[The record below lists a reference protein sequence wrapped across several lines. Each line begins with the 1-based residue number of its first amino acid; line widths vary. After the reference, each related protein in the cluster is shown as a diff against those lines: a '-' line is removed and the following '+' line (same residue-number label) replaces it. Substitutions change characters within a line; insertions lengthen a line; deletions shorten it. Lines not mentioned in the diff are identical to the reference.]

1 MESLAAPVRGFY
13 RGWSVVAGGFLCAM
27 LVVGGSVYIFGLFAL
42 PFSEEFGLSRANFNN
57 GLILKMVG
65 LAVWSPIVGRL
76 LDRFSARLIIAVGA
90 LLYAL
95 GMVVISM
102 TSSLL
107 IISLAILFPISMSY
121 GCAGAMAANTVATR
135 WFRRRRGRAIGI
147 LAVATSAG
155 GATMTPGVA
164 ALIEAF
170 GWRIALGMTGVGVGI
185 VLLLVALFL
194 IRNQPGAS
202 DIEGFDEFDNESE
215 GKTESNLESSSD
227 DPEPDG
233 LQWKFGTLSKN
244 ANFWFIGLGCGL
256 LLASDQA
263 ILVSQVPYLQDSG
276 ISLTAAAFFA
286 TCLTLSA
293 VCGKLIVGFLADRY
307 DIRKLMGVI
316 IFCHVALLLVMI
328 IRPQYWVLIAFA
340 SVFGVAVGGVYPVW
354 LGLTAKVF
362 GARSYGTVM
371 GMMLVVMQPL
381 SIVALRLIG
390 EARDRFGN
398 YDIGFGGLI
407 FVVLLA
413 YFLVSMV
420 SFSSSELD
428 SKVVESGRV
437 P

>member
-1 MESLAAPVRGFY
+1 MKNLAGPATGLY
-13 RGWSVVAGGFLCAM
+13 RGWSVVAGGFVCAM

-65 LAVWSPIVGRL
+65 LAVWSPIMGRL
-76 LDRFSARLIIAVGA
+76 LDRLSARLLIAVGA

-95 GMVVISM
+95 GMVVIAMS
-102 TSSLL
+102 SSLL

-121 GCAGAMAANTVATR
+121 GCAGPMAANTVATR
-135 WFRRRRGRAIGI
+135 WFRRSRGRAIGI

-155 GATMTPGVA
+155 GATMTPAVA
-164 ALIEAF
+164 ALIETF
-170 GWRIALGMTGVGVGI
+170 GWRIALGITGVGVGI

-194 IRNQPGAS
+194 IRSKPGS
-202 DIEGFDEFDNESE
+202 KDIEGFDEFDTQSD
-215 GKTESNLESSSD
+215 GQTEKEVSVK

-233 LQWKFGTLSKN
+233 LQWTFGTLSKN
-244 ANFWFIGLGCGL
+244 RNFWFIGIGCGL

-276 ISLTAAAFFA
+276 ISLSAAAFFA
-286 TCLTLSA
+286 ACLTLSA

-316 IFCHVALLLVMI
+316 ILCHVALLAVMI
-328 IRPQYWVLIAFA
+328 IQPDYWVLVAFA

-381 SIVALRLIG
+381 SIFALRLIG

-407 FVVLLA
+407 LVVIVA
-413 YFLVSMV
+413 YFFVAMV
-420 SFSSSELD
+420 SFSDSEPEAKAGQGNKTL
-428 SKVVESGRV
+428 
-437 P
+437 